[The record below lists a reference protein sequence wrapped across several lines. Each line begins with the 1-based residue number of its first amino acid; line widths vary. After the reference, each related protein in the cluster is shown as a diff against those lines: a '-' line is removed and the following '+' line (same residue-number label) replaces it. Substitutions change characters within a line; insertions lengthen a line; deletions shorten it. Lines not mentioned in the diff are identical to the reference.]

1 MHEIVM
7 GLIGLSVTL
16 LGALIVMVWR
26 FSALATTLSMTV
38 HELKEDLQE
47 VRKMLDALKSL
58 PVLESRLD
66 QVEEFMNRMRSW
78 WPKVESQIATIEE
91 KIFSQ
96 QRFRARLE
104 SIHDDEEKKA

>member
-26 FSALATTLSMTV
+26 FSALATTLSLTV
-38 HELKEDLQE
+38 HELKTDLE
-47 VRKMLDALKSL
+47 EMRKLLDALRSL
-58 PVLESRLD
+58 PVIEARVEQL
-66 QVEEFMNRMRSW
+66 EEFIGKLTSW
-78 WPKVESQIATIEE
+78 MPRAMSQLATLEE
-91 KIFSQ
+91 KVFSQ

-104 SIHDDEEKKA
+104 SIHDEEEKK